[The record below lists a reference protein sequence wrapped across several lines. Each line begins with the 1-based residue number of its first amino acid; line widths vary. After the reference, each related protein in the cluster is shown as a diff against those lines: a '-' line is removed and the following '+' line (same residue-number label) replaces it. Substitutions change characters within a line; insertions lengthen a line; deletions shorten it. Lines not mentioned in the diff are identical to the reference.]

1 MKPLQFYGSDALQVE
16 LLREKM
22 SVYITWVAEP
32 KGHAETVIISID
44 QLPQVIAYLTACLR
58 EMQKPQEA

>member
-1 MKPLQFYGSDALQVE
+1 MKPLQFWGSDALEVSPSLE
-16 LLREKM
+16 TKRVLL
-22 SVYITWVAEP
+22 TWVSEP